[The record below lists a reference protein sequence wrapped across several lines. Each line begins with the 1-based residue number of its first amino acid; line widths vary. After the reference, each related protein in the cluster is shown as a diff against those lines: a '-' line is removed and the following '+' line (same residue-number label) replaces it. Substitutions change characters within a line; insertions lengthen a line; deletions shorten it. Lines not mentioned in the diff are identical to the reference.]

1 MDDNQVKLGE
11 VLKELSSKDSVS
23 DEEKI
28 RKYIH
33 RLQSIYQPEFRHFYS
48 NIFAVI
54 TEIDGDSGKAT
65 SERDIVTLQQNI
77 NVLYSCCIDGDFS
90 EEFKLCLRK
99 LYDHVNLDIA
109 RLEYTKR
116 LVDKINES
124 NTITNNE
131 LRGVKAKAEQ
141 MQKEY
146 VTILGIFSSI
156 VLTFVAGMF
165 FSSAVLSNIDKTT
178 IYRLVFVMSLIG
190 LMLFN
195 LFHFLL
201 DYIQRINGGV
211 VVDKGQDSLISGI
224 NVFIGIIMFVDFI
237 LWLAYWWRF
246 S

>member
-1 MDDNQVKLGE
+1 MDDKQSKLGE
-11 VLKELSSKDSVS
+11 VLKELSSEDAVS
-23 DEEKI
+23 NEEKI
-28 RKYIH
+28 RGYLL
-33 RLQSIYQPEFRHFYS
+33 RLQAIYQPEFRHFYS
-48 NIFAVI
+48 DIFAVI
-54 TEIDGDSGKAT
+54 TKIDGDSRKTA
-65 SERDIVTLQQNI
+65 SERNIVTLQGNI
-77 NVLYSCCIDGDFS
+77 NVLYSHSIDGDFS

-116 LVDKINES
+116 IVDTINES
-124 NTITNNE
+124 NTITNKE
-131 LRGVKAKAEQ
+131 LRVVKAKAEQ

-201 DYIQRINGGV
+201 DYVQRINRGV
-211 VVDKGQDSLISGI
+211 VVDNEKNSLISGI
-224 NVFIGIIMFVDFI
+224 NVFIGLIMVIDFV
-237 LWLAYWWRF
+237 LWLVYWWRF

>member
-1 MDDNQVKLGE
+1 MDDNQAKLGTI
-11 VLKELSSKDSVS
+11 LRELSAKDAVS
-23 DEEKI
+23 DGEKI
-28 RKYIH
+28 KAYLR
-33 RLQSIYQPEFRHFYS
+33 RLQDIYQSEFRHFYS

-54 TEIDGDSGKAT
+54 TEIDGDSVKMAA
-65 SERDIVTLQQNI
+65 ERDIVTLQENI
-77 NVLYSCCIDGDFS
+77 NVLYSHCIDGNFS

-116 LVDKINES
+116 LVDTINES
-124 NTITNNE
+124 NTITNKE

-178 IYRLVFVMSLIG
+178 IYRLVFIMSLIG

-211 VVDKGQDSLISGI
+211 VVDNEKNSLISGI
-224 NVFIGIIMFVDFI
+224 NVFIGLIMVIDFV
-237 LWLAYWWRF
+237 LWLVYWWRF

>member
-1 MDDNQVKLGE
+1 MDDKQSKLGE
-11 VLKELSSKDSVS
+11 VLKELSSEDAVS
-23 DEEKI
+23 NEEKI
-28 RKYIH
+28 RGYLL
-33 RLQSIYQPEFRHFYS
+33 RLQAIYQPEFRHFYS
-48 NIFAVI
+48 DIFAVI
-54 TEIDGDSGKAT
+54 TKIDGDSRKTGN
-65 SERDIVTLQQNI
+65 IVTLQGNI
-77 NVLYSCCIDGDFS
+77 NVLYSHSIDGDFS

-116 LVDKINES
+116 IVDTINES
-124 NTITNNE
+124 NTITNKE
-131 LRGVKAKAEQ
+131 LRVVKTKAEQ

-178 IYRLVFVMSLIG
+178 IYRLVFIMSLIG

-211 VVDKGQDSLISGI
+211 VVDNEKNSLISGI
-224 NVFIGIIMFVDFI
+224 NVFIGLIMVIDFV
-237 LWLAYWWRF
+237 LWLVYWWRF

>member
-1 MDDNQVKLGE
+1 MDDKQSKLGE
-11 VLKELSSKDSVS
+11 VLKELSSEDAVS
-23 DEEKI
+23 NEEKI
-28 RKYIH
+28 RGYLL
-33 RLQSIYQPEFRHFYS
+33 RLQAIYQPEFRHFYS
-48 NIFAVI
+48 DIFAVI
-54 TEIDGDSGKAT
+54 TKIDGDSRETGN
-65 SERDIVTLQQNI
+65 IVTLQGNI
-77 NVLYSCCIDGDFS
+77 NVLYSHSIDGDFS

-116 LVDKINES
+116 IVDTINES
-124 NTITNNE
+124 NTITNKE
-131 LRGVKAKAEQ
+131 LRVVKTKAEQ

-201 DYIQRINGGV
+201 DYIQRINRGV
-211 VVDKGQDSLISGI
+211 VVDNEKNSLISGI
-224 NVFIGIIMFVDFI
+224 NVFIGLVMVIDFV
-237 LWLAYWWRF
+237 LWLVYWGRF

>member
-28 RKYIH
+28 RRYIH

-54 TEIDGDSGKAT
+54 TEIDGDSGKTT

-77 NVLYSCCIDGDFS
+77 NVLYSYCIDGNFS

-211 VVDKGQDSLISGI
+211 VVNKGQDSLISGI

-237 LWLAYWWRF
+237 LWLVYWWRF

>member
-1 MDDNQVKLGE
+1 MDDKQSKLGE
-11 VLKELSSKDSVS
+11 VLKELSSEDAVS
-23 DEEKI
+23 NEEKI
-28 RKYIH
+28 RGYLL
-33 RLQSIYQPEFRHFYS
+33 RLQAIYQPEFRHFYS
-48 NIFAVI
+48 DIFAVI
-54 TEIDGDSGKAT
+54 TKIDGDSRKTGN
-65 SERDIVTLQQNI
+65 IVTLQGNI
-77 NVLYSCCIDGDFS
+77 NVLYSHSIDGDFS

-116 LVDKINES
+116 IVDTINES
-124 NTITNNE
+124 NTITNKE
-131 LRGVKAKAEQ
+131 LRVVKTKAEQ

-201 DYIQRINGGV
+201 DYIQRINRGV
-211 VVDKGQDSLISGI
+211 VVDNEKNSLISGI
-224 NVFIGIIMFVDFI
+224 NVFIGLVMVIDFV
-237 LWLAYWWRF
+237 LWLVYWGRF

>member
-1 MDDNQVKLGE
+1 MDDKQSKLGK

-23 DEEKI
+23 NEEKMN
-28 RKYIH
+28 KYLL
-33 RLQSIYQPEFRHFYS
+33 RLQDIYQPEFRHFYS
-48 NIFAVI
+48 SIFAVI
-54 TEIDGDSGKAT
+54 TEIDGDSRKT
-65 SERDIVTLQQNI
+65 PSERDIVTLQENI
-77 NVLYSCCIDGDFS
+77 NVLYSYCIDGDFS

-116 LVDKINES
+116 IVDKINES
-124 NTITNNE
+124 NTITNEN

-237 LWLAYWWRF
+237 LWLVYWWRF